1 MPNRDEDDKE
11 EERPEELDDQLDL
24 SKKRTQERL
33 QMFTIISPLCV
44 SICLQQQTFFFFNF
58 CMRVEKCDH
67 LVSPAVCDVLP
78 EQ

>member
-1 MPNRDEDDKE
+1 MWLSNTDEDDKE

-24 SKKRTQERL
+24 WEQRMWAPLKIDETFCPRQVSYDSYLMKSTFTLNFELQE
-33 QMFTIISPLCV
+33 
-44 SICLQQQTFFFFNF
+44 
-58 CMRVEKCDH
+58 H